1 MNKKGKVEL
10 VEELVALSTEQAEET
25 GGKKLT
31 KKASS
36 ELVDLF
42 TQAVKNLVAE
52 EGDVLTLQNFLRIE
66 KYKSPATNRRNPQT
80 GETIA
85 VPEKVRTKAK
95 ANF

>member
-1 MNKKGKVEL
+1 M
-10 VEELVALSTEQAEET
+10 
-25 GGKKLT
+25 
-31 KKASS
+31 
-36 ELVDLF
+36 
-42 TQAVKNLVAE
+42 KNLVAE

>member
-1 MNKKGKVEL
+1 MMSPPRLQLPKPD
-10 VEELVALSTEQAEET
+10 
-25 GGKKLT
+25 KLQ
-31 KKASS
+31 KM
-36 ELVDLF
+36 EYV
-42 TQAVKNLVAE
+42 QKNLVAE